1 MLIAHSQ
8 PGDVID
14 LTNTSFT
21 GDTFHHPRA
30 DSLAYTCIRLPRTH
44 EHTDPVMSDR
54 SHPCL
59 TCGAC
64 CASFRVDFAI
74 DELDEM
80 GGRVP
85 AGLAVQVNGSTCR
98 MRGTDHVPVRCAAL
112 TGKVGERAACGIY
125 EWRPAPCRE
134 FEAGSHA
141 CGIAR
146 MRHGMQPLEGTI
158 L

>member
-1 MLIAHSQ
+1 M
-8 PGDVID
+8 ID

-30 DSLAYTCIRLPRTH
+30 VSLAYTCVRLNRPH

-74 DELDEM
+74 YELDDM

-146 MRHGMQPLEGTI
+146 MRHGMEPLEGTI